1 MACWLAAA
9 GALTHAHAGE
19 FVRRARALEELPAVA
34 AAYEE
39 GELSG
44 DQVAAIAQVAT
55 PETDSAWVEDAQ
67 RLSVPQLQA
76 AARRG
81 RPVPEGDAAAAH
93 KARELTWWADEEH
106 HCVHLRGRLPAAE
119 GTVVV
124 SALEAAAAR
133 YGPDPAT
140 GVYERHAGLVA
151 DALVELVAA
160 GSGVRRSE
168 GARPTVVVHVDAPV
182 LVGDDGAA
190 EVIGAADVA
199 VSPETARRLAC
210 DAYLECSW
218 DGPDG
223 RPLGVGR
230 RSRTVPAWMAR
241 QVRHRDRCCRFPGC
255 PQHSGDGDPPRPPPG
270 LRGGHRAVQPR
281 RAVRASS
288 PPRPR
293 GRLQHPGQPRRPSHI
308 PPPRRPARRPG
319 PAPPPPPPP
328 APGPHQRAPRAPSA
342 TLRCRPG
349 RWGGGTRVAAGP
361 VEDIRADS
369 PVSVH
374 PVDTGVA
381 RVVGGLRGRA
391 RRRGRS
397 VRRGDALIAAAPSAS
412 ASRSPRGRQGLPV
425 LGGGAGRSVAGCRT
439 TSPLT
444 EARRRASLQKDV
456 LWSRIPGSRGGAS
469 APGGGGVPASRGE
482 RHHDQ

>member
-1 MACWLAAA
+1 MIDGALRPAEGPGPGPERGGDVELDACPLDVLSEGIRQLLAMRSAVERVLCRFVAAYERREGFRADGESSMACWLAAA

-124 SALEAAAAR
+124 SALEATAAR
-133 YGPDPAT
+133 YGPDPVT

-255 PQHSGDGDPPRPPPG
+255 RSTRGTEIHHVLPRGCGGVTELFNLAELCARHHHLVHEGGYSIRGSPEGRLTFHRPDGRPVAQGPPRLHPRLLRRVHTNGLPG
-270 LRGGHRAVQPR
+270 L
-281 RAVRASS
+281 
-288 PPRPR
+288 
-293 GRLQHPGQPRRPSHI
+293 
-308 PPPRRPARRPG
+308 PARP
-319 PAPPPPPPP
+319 
-328 APGPHQRAPRAPSA
+328 
-342 TLRCRPG
+342 
-349 RWGGGTRVAAGP
+349 
-361 VEDIRADS
+361 
-369 PVSVH
+369 
-374 PVDTGVA
+374 
-381 RVVGGLRGRA
+381 
-391 RRRGRS
+391 
-397 VRRGDALIAAAPSAS
+397 
-412 ASRSPRGRQGLPV
+412 
-425 LGGGAGRSVAGCRT
+425 
-439 TSPLT
+439 
-444 EARRRASLQKDV
+444 
-456 LWSRIPGSRGGAS
+456 
-469 APGGGGVPASRGE
+469 
-482 RHHDQ
+482 